1 MKYWIVGGL
10 VVCLLVACTDGESFR
25 IGTQQWKDVQIVVE
39 SRPSP
44 PEAGMNEFL
53 VIASKGRGLP
63 EYELIVSLRTNE
75 QESWKQCIQDGH
87 VGVYRRAIRVA
98 NPDQDVLEVSIQ
110 RGEEEGILQF
120 PLIQTSK

>member
-1 MKYWIVGGL
+1 MAS
-10 VVCLLVACTDGESFR
+10 LLVACSGGDSFS
-25 IGTQQWKDVQIVVE
+25 IGTQRWKDVQIVVE

-53 VIASKGRGLP
+53 VIASKKSGLP
-63 EYELIVSLRTNE
+63 ESGLIVSLRTNE

-98 NPDQDVLEVSIQ
+98 NPDKDVLEVFIQ
-110 RGEEEGILQF
+110 RGDEEEGILKF
-120 PLIQTSK
+120 PLKQTAN